1 MSRTVVTL
9 HAPAIAKTSRETASR
24 PCYSATLLATLSAPV
39 SPVFGGD
46 GLAFK
51 AQPWQAPQ
59 RVPEDVRR
67 EAIHA
72 LGLLNTTRGA
82 PQVGQEERFVAHLA
96 ALCAGRELPP
106 EEKLTAA
113 VSAILRGDYPAA
125 MFLDAS
131 FLDRAARRFSW
142 WPSWAELA
150 PVLDEERDRLRVQE
164 ERLTIIAKGG
174 AGAQRREE
182 AEEPWTGPRRLSA
195 ETEALL
201 ENWRRNPP
209 PGPEPLRP
217 RLAAGPSR

>member
-1 MSRTVVTL
+1 ML
-9 HAPAIAKTSRETASR
+9 EAPTA
-24 PCYSATLLATLSAPV
+24 
-39 SPVFGGD
+39 PVFGDGD
-46 GLAFK
+46 TGFR
-51 AQPWQAPQ
+51 AQPWRPPA

-67 EAIHA
+67 EVIHA
-72 LGLLNTTRGA
+72 LGILNTMRGA
-82 PQVGQEERFVAHLA
+82 PQVGQVEDFIAHLA

-125 MFLDAS
+125 MFLDVG

-150 PVLDEERDRLRVQE
+150 PVLDEDRDRLRVQE

-174 AGAQRREE
+174 AGGRRREGVD
-182 AEEPWTGPRRLSA
+182 EPWTGPRRLSA

-201 ENWRRNPP
+201 ENWRRHPP

-217 RLAAGPSR
+217 RRAAGPSR